1 MSLGS
6 KLTTTSAQ
14 VSYLSAGRL
23 KGAHFCTARTAD
35 SAAVRPG
42 PDDAPPLMTS
52 GRPSSSPERSR
63 RNRTD
68 TFSVSASSTPAGMFQ
83 QRPRA
88 CRSASISL
96 ADSLLA
102 PVFLSPPS
110 EACWLER
117 LAPPPDAFSLFSK
130 AAILSSRDLSLDSG
144 REEACFAGLSDSL
157 RSGAFAV
164 SAWATCGFGRAAGAG
179 ALSGRRV
186 LSCGCSAAMASAIGS
201 GFSGCGSACA
211 VFCSAGSGA
220 GSGFTSCLGWG
231 LGATSVAGTGF
242 GSSFGFGTSSDLG
255 CSFGLGAGGGASAAS
270 TGLGLASGVGG
281 LSVSTL
287 LSPTFCASATISGR
301 CVGVG
306 AGVSRMVAFLS
317 PSRIC
322 VIDSTGTIS
331 TGRASTS
338 LTSNA
343 EGARSVNKPRA
354 SAAACMITDVVSP
367 TFNLLVLFLQG
378 DEADIAEARRGDPGH
393 DLHDGAIVGNLVAAH
408 IDALVVT
415 GLGDGLQLGHHLV
428 NGNF

>member
-1 MSLGS
+1 
-6 KLTTTSAQ
+6 
-14 VSYLSAGRL
+14 
-23 KGAHFCTARTAD
+23 
-35 SAAVRPG
+35 
-42 PDDAPPLMTS
+42 
-52 GRPSSSPERSR
+52 
-63 RNRTD
+63 
-68 TFSVSASSTPAGMFQ
+68 
-83 QRPRA
+83 
-88 CRSASISL
+88 
-96 ADSLLA
+96 
-102 PVFLSPPS
+102 
-110 EACWLER
+110 
-117 LAPPPDAFSLFSK
+117 
-130 AAILSSRDLSLDSG
+130 
-144 REEACFAGLSDSL
+144 
-157 RSGAFAV
+157 
-164 SAWATCGFGRAAGAG
+164 
-179 ALSGRRV
+179 
-186 LSCGCSAAMASAIGS
+186 
-201 GFSGCGSACA
+201 
-211 VFCSAGSGA
+211 GA

-428 NGNF
+428 KGNFRLLQIDPTFRVYGDGDRLRVRVHRLRLGVGQVDGHADGEQGRSHHEDDEQHQHDVDHRRHVYLRHQSVMTAAAPVAPTAAPRT